1 MEEDHQGDPNN
12 YSEDERDQD
21 TEALEEIEHIVEVL
35 KEMERQHIN
44 FLEQCWESTKND
56 KKKRI
61 EVGKMI
67 KESAQRM
74 IEEMNSL
81 GERVK
86 KDCEELDQ
94 EEERETKQAKKKQRK
109 DKKVK

>member
-12 YSEDERDQD
+12 YSEDEDQD

-35 KEMERQHIN
+35 KEMKHQHIN
-44 FLEQCWESTKND
+44 FLKQCWESTKND

-61 EVGKMI
+61 EVGSMI
-67 KESAQRM
+67 KESAQSM
-74 IEEMNSL
+74 IEDMISL